1 MRKLFLFA
9 VIAIFGLASCTDEQI
24 LDNPQTDGDGIS
36 FRTMV
41 GKNPNFKAME
51 LTNAAFQEF
60 WVSAYRTSNDAP
72 LTGLIGEILVPYI
85 NNLRVFKTD
94 VALNTWSYGAGTNYY
109 WPGVQKLNFFAHNAG
124 ATSVMPTTTNA
135 NTDSP
140 CPWFDFTQTSTTLD
154 QKDVVV
160 AKNANEVYSLGRL
173 PVALQFSHALCQI
186 NFSLQGAVPGPEF
199 RIKKI
204 RLIGANTVGKYTFLP
219 DDVDPLVYVRRWS
232 GQSTPQPITYFENTA
247 SPTYITNTLVS
258 FGDGGVGNKAIMIIP
273 QDGSNLSI
281 EVTYDFANAGV
292 ILVADAVATVSLSG
306 QAMNAGKKVRYNL
319 TIPVP
324 SSITGNRI
332 EFTGTV
338 TDWTGEVL
346 GSYTLAN

>member
-94 VALNTWSYGAGTNYY
+94 AALNTWSYGAGTNYY

-258 FGDGGVGNKAIMIIP
+258 FGDGGVERLWRALCPCAFGRAAAAGGFGP
-273 QDGSNLSI
+273 RADPEAEG
-281 EVTYDFANAGV
+281 FAAGRAFERLGQENART
-292 ILVADAVATVSLSG
+292 DAVGVDQAATAGWHHLHSG
-306 QAMNAGKKVRYNL
+306 D
-319 TIPVP
+319 P
-324 SSITGNRI
+324 
-332 EFTGTV
+332 
-338 TDWTGEVL
+338 
-346 GSYTLAN
+346 